1 MKVLKGSEKQIEY
14 ANKVREEVI
23 NFFQNINSEDEK
35 KFEKLAGGSKT
46 ILKSIELIDS
56 AATLIDLDYKDSYKS
71 LGCVLVLDR
80 YFQTKKLEKIAEIKS
95 KEMKLKK
102 KALKEDIENEFD
114 SFSRN
119 WWFKEY

>member
-14 ANKVREEVI
+14 ANKVREEVL

-35 KFEKLAGGSKT
+35 TFSKLEGGSKT
-46 ILKSIELIDS
+46 ITKAIELVDS
-56 AATLIDLDYKDSYKS
+56 AATLIDLDYKDNYKS
-71 LGCVLVLDR
+71 LSCVLVLDK
-80 YFQTKKLEKIAEIKS
+80 FFEEKQMNKIHEFTG

-102 KALKEDIENEFD
+102 KALKQDIENEFD
-114 SFSRN
+114 AFTRN